1 LAGILGAD
9 AKGSAMAADA
19 VRRRWLWFIK
29 HSLNRV
35 TVPAARAGWF
45 GPLALIRHV
54 GRKSGRTYETPL
66 LLARVTDGFVAEL
79 TYGENVDWYRN
90 VVHAGRCTIVA
101 DGIEHEVD
109 QIRKYP
115 YRDGWQAFGWP
126 AAPLLKALNRREFRL
141 LRVAES
147 PRSR

>member
-1 LAGILGAD
+1 
-9 AKGSAMAADA
+9 MAAGA
-19 VRRRWLWFIK
+19 MRRRWLWLIK

-45 GPLALIRHV
+45 GSLALIRHV
-54 GRKSGRTYETPL
+54 GRKSGRIYETPL
-66 LLARVTDGFVAEL
+66 LLARVPDGFVAEL

-101 DGIEHEVD
+101 DRIEHEID

-115 YRDGWQAFGWP
+115 SRAGYQAFGWP
-126 AAPLLKALNRREFRL
+126 AALLLKALNRREFRL
-141 LRVAES
+141 LRIADA
-147 PRSR
+147 PPPSR